1 MRAFDKRALGAALI
15 SVQHSSV
22 QHISTLVCSSLVCRP
37 TWPHVHARRS
47 KHRDTPN
54 AEFRQQEVQRAPRA
68 KQLCTAQVPESSGG
82 ASRLAPCD
90 CARRGCATAAISHPP
105 SRRWSGGNASR
116 LASGE
121 GRLAAWALTTSRRLT
136 RGRSTMGRWSV
147 VRGLGAM
154 AIRR

>member
-1 MRAFDKRALGAALI
+1 MHHAKNNCAQRKYLNPAAVHLGLLLAVAHNAAA
-15 SVQHSSV
+15 QRPA
-22 QHISTLVCSSLVCRP
+22 VC
-37 TWPHVHARRS
+37 H
-47 KHRDTPN
+47 
-54 AEFRQQEVQRAPRA
+54 E
-68 KQLCTAQVPESSGG
+68 
-82 ASRLAPCD
+82 
-90 CARRGCATAAISHPP
+90 P
-105 SRRWSGGNASR
+105 SRAVAPTLSTNIPLTSLTLTFRIRWSGGNASR